1 MSDLLGVT
9 EPCATP
15 NLCWLI
21 LVGRMREET
30 GFKTYLWLFGYS
42 IKPCLG
48 SPCTFLGL
56 QSPQSPGHLLS
67 LKDFLLHA
75 LLENFLHIT
84 SRSVKSQGIL
94 PLGCRM
100 SFIRIFLHRKGNF
113 VSKLHV
119 KHLYFCWFTTTIL
132 IPRVSENRFSV
143 SEKSV
148 FLFIPVGVDPLR
160 GFE

>member
-119 KHLYFCWFTTTIL
+119 KHLYFCWFTATIL
-132 IPRVSENRFSV
+132 IPRSQRKSLFS
-143 SEKSV
+143 
-148 FLFIPVGVDPLR
+148 
-160 GFE
+160 

>member
-1 MSDLLGVT
+1 MIRKLCESETLVPRASRKLPKPTICQPTGVFFWINR
-9 EPCATP
+9 ATP

-42 IKPCLG
+42 IMPCLG

-67 LKDFLLHA
+67 LQDFLLHA

-84 SRSVKSQGIL
+84 SKSVKSQGIL
-94 PLGCRM
+94 PSGCRM
-100 SFIRIFLHRKGNF
+100 SFIRIFCIEKA
-113 VSKLHV
+113 
-119 KHLYFCWFTTTIL
+119 IL
-132 IPRVSENRFSV
+132 FQNYM
-143 SEKSV
+143 
-148 FLFIPVGVDPLR
+148 
-160 GFE
+160 